1 MIRQPALLFIFF
13 VVVFPA
19 LVQGAEGQAQAG
31 GSDFSFLS
39 SFLQMIAALVLVVGL
54 ILLTYYLSTRLM
66 RKIPALKPGNQHI
79 RVIEVRALGPRK
91 ALVLVEVAGEY
102 LLLASS
108 GDHLNLVKQVPM
120 LEEIEVI
127 DEPPDRLSFFSLL
140 KRATS
145 RR

>member
-1 MIRQPALLFIFF
+1 MIRQSALLLLLW
-13 VVVFPA
+13 VGLFPS

-31 GSDFSFLS
+31 GGDFSFLA
-39 SFLQMIAALVLVVGL
+39 SFFQMIAALLLVVGL

-66 RKIPALKPGNQHI
+66 RKIPALKPGSQHI
-79 RVIEVRALGPRK
+79 RILEIRALGPRK

-108 GDHLNLVKQVPM
+108 TDQLSLIKQVPM
-120 LEEIEVI
+120 IEEIEVI
-127 DEPPDRLSFFSLL
+127 DEPSDRPSFFSLL
-140 KRATS
+140 KRAAT

>member
-1 MIRQPALLFIFF
+1 VIRQSALLLLCF
-13 VVVFPA
+13 VGLFPA
-19 LVQGAEGQAQAG
+19 LVQGVEGQAQAG
-31 GSDFSFLS
+31 GGDFSFLS

-66 RKIPALKPGNQHI
+66 RKIPALKPGSQHI
-79 RVIEVRALGPRK
+79 RVVEVRALGPRK

-108 GDHLNLVKQVPM
+108 GDHLNLIKQVPM

-127 DEPPDRLSFFSLL
+127 DEPSDRLSFFALL
-140 KRATS
+140 KRAAS

>member
-1 MIRQPALLFIFF
+1 MIRQSALLLLCF
-13 VVVFPA
+13 VGLFPA

-66 RKIPALKPGNQHI
+66 RKIPVLKPGNQHI

-108 GDHLNLVKQVPM
+108 GDHLNLIKQVPV
-120 LEEIEVI
+120 LEHVEVL
-127 DEPPDRLSFFSLL
+127 DEPSDRLSFFSLL
-140 KRATS
+140 KRAATRS
-145 RR
+145 